1 MTRAYVA
8 LGANLDDPQEQIV
21 LAMEALDALPQ
32 TRVTARSP
40 LYLTPPW
47 GIAEQPDFVNAVV
60 ALETGLAPRAL
71 LAALQ
76 QLEARAGRVRDGVRN
91 GPRLLDLD
99 LLLHGRACLSEADLQ
114 IPHPRMTERA
124 FVLLPLADIAGDVDV
139 PGRGQVRDLLERVD
153 TSGCRR
159 LQAAVNRADG
169 PVGSASA

>member
-1 MTRAYVA
+1 MTLAYVA
-8 LGANLDDPQEQIV
+8 LGANLGDPREQV
-21 LAMEALDALPQ
+21 GRAMDALDALPQ

-47 GIAEQPDFVNAVV
+47 GVADQPDFVNAVV

-76 QLEARAGRVRDGVRN
+76 QLEARAGRVRDGRRN
-91 GPRLLDLD
+91 GPRPLDLD
-99 LLLHGRACLSEADLQ
+99 LLLHGRACLNDADLQ
-114 IPHPRMTERA
+114 VPHPRLAERA

-139 PGRGQVRDLLERVD
+139 PGRGRVRDLLERVD

-159 LQAAVNRADG
+159 LQAVSRAG
-169 PVGSASA
+169 APTGNASA